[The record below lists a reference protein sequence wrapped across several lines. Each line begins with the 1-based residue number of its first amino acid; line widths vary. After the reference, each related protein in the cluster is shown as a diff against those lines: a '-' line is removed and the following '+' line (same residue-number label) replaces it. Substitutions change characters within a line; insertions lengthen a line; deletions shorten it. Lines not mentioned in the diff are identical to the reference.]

1 MTVSLQEIR
10 DLVSNQKRKKEISG
24 VQALIF
30 VAILDHIEELETRGR
45 SAIKPNF
52 FGDEP
57 SPAVAVDPAK
67 PTTECPVCLTRREW
81 AIGAKV

>member
-1 MTVSLQEIR
+1 MTASLQDLR

-24 VQALIF
+24 AQALIF

-52 FGDEP
+52 FGDEQ
-57 SPAVAVDPAK
+57 SPAVATAP
-67 PTTECPVCLTRREW
+67 PTHKDQPWEQ
-81 AIGAKV
+81 